1 MGFASEARGV
11 ATGGSD
17 QKRGLRGNEI
27 WAPGLSINPAPS
39 RHFRGA
45 TASVDSMLWS
55 VEDAEHGQR
64 VESLAEVIKDVPAV
78 YGQVVTPSGVL

>member
-1 MGFASEARGV
+1 MGFGSEASGV
-11 ATGGSD
+11 ATGGSG
-17 QKRGLRGNEI
+17 QKRLRENEI

-64 VESLAEVIKDVPAV
+64 VESLAEVIKDVPAG